1 MLTQLLIQL
10 AGVAHNV
17 GTAVNNLISWL
28 VG

>member
-1 MLTQLLIQL
+1 MLSQLLLQL

-17 GTAVNNLISWL
+17 GVAVNNLIHFI